1 MSLNVTFNGSNFII
15 PETGEVGWGGNTT
28 SYLVAIAAGALQK
41 TGGSFTLSAE
51 LDFGASFGIKSL
63 YYKSRSANIAAAGIL
78 RLNNN
83 SDSISW
89 RNAANSADLALF
101 PNASNLLTFNGS
113 TIYTIGAGTITNA
126 DISPSAAIAYSKLNL
141 TNSIVNADVN
151 ASAAIAYSK
160 LNLSLSIVNADIN
173 AAAAIAYSK
182 LNLSNSIVNA
192 DVNAAAAIVY
202 SKLSLTN
209 SIVNADVNATAAI
222 ALTKL
227 AATTASRMLVSDTSG
242 FIVPSAWSYDASNNL
257 TTGVQDELRFQDSA
271 GGDYVAFRAPAAV
284 TTHTY
289 DLPIAPGTAGQ
300 VLSWQAGGQLQWIN
314 AAGGG
319 TINSGNQYQ
328 LAYYAANGTTL
339 SGLTL
344 ITGNRALQSDANG
357 LPIAS
362 TVTDTE
368 LGYVSGV
375 TSAIQ
380 TQLNNKAAITLS
392 NLASVAINTTLVS
405 DTDNTDDLGTIA
417 IAWKDV
423 FLKGA
428 LKSGGT
434 TLATITELG
443 YLTGVTSA
451 IQTQLNLKAPLAS
464 PTFTGTVTIPDGTA
478 AAPGLVLATATTSG
492 LYKFDTNV
500 PAISANGISSV
511 RFYQYGI
518 SVGPSAS
525 ALSAGFVADFRD
537 DTASQTTSIRVL
549 NNESTSGTSNTRLA
563 VVTNATGG
571 DPYLYITDQDTFGWG
586 IGQDNSDGDKLFIYR
601 GASGSPDS
609 PSTGTAV
616 MTFDTSLRVAIGTK
630 NPGSYNSNADDFV
643 IANAAGVVGMTLRCN
658 TNSSNVIAFTDAE
671 GTTVQGLIQYD
682 HNATAN
688 AEKMT
693 FRVGG
698 TDVGEMT
705 TGGIRFVQTSSFTAS
720 DGTNSFTVGTI
731 EANFLLIAKGYA
743 LIFISG
749 QFTTGG
755 TVTGSL
761 LRIGGIGT
769 IASSYNL
776 VSSGTITGYGHGLV
790 TTNAGGDPRG
800 LLSPAIQSSS
810 TLQWQRANG
819 AAWST
824 STVYNF
830 HATVFAQIA

>member
-1 MSLNVTFNGSNFII
+1 MSLNVTFNGAVYIV

-51 LDFGASFGIKSL
+51 TDFGASFGIMSL

-83 SDSISW
+83 SDSINW

-113 TIYTIGAGTITNA
+113 TVYVLGAGTITNA
-126 DISPSAAIAYSKLNL
+126 DISPSAAI
-141 TNSIVNADVN
+141 V
-151 ASAAIAYSK
+151 
-160 LNLSLSIVNADIN
+160 
-173 AAAAIAYSK
+173 YSK

-192 DVNAAAAIVY
+192 DINTSAAIDYSKLNVPAGAIVY
-202 SKLSLTN
+202 SKLTLTN
-209 SIVNADVNATAAI
+209 SIVNADINSAAAI
-222 ALTKL
+222 AFTKL
-227 AATTASRMLVSDTSG
+227 AAMTTSRMTVSDTSG
-242 FIVPSAWSYDASNNL
+242 FLVSSAWSYDASNNL
-257 TTGVQDELRFQDSA
+257 TTGANDELRFQDSA
-271 GGDYVAFRAPAAV
+271 GGDYVALRAPASV

-319 TINSGNQYQ
+319 TINSGTQFQ

-339 SGLTL
+339 SGLPL
-344 ITGNRALQSDANG
+344 ITALMAVQSDANG

-362 TVTDTE
+362 VTTATE
-368 LGYVSGV
+368 LAFVSGV

-380 TQLNNKAAITLS
+380 TQLNNKASTALS
-392 NLASVAINTTLVS
+392 NLASVAVNMTLVS
-405 DTDNTDDLGTIA
+405 DTDNTDDLGTTV

-464 PTFTGTVTIPDGTA
+464 PTFTGTVTIPDGTV
-478 AAPGLVLATATTSG
+478 AAPGLVLTTATTSG

-500 PAISANGISSV
+500 PAIAANGISSC

-518 SVGPSAS
+518 SVGPSATT
-525 ALSAGFVADFRD
+525 LGAGFVADFRD
-537 DTASQTTSIRVL
+537 DTSAQTTSIRVL
-549 NNESTSGTSNTRLA
+549 NNENTSGTSNARISI
-563 VVTNATGG
+563 VTNASGG
-571 DPYLYITDQDTFGWG
+571 DPYLYITAQDSVGWG
-586 IGQDNSDGDKLFIYR
+586 IGQDNSNADKLFIYN
-601 GASGSPDS
+601 GSSTSPTS
-609 PSTGTAV
+609 PSAGTVA
-616 MTFDTSLRVAIGTK
+616 MTFDTSNHIGIGTT
-630 NPGSYNSNADDFV
+630 NPGSYNTNADDLV
-643 IANAAGVVGMTLRCN
+643 IANSAGVVGMTLRCN
-658 TNSSNVIAFTDAE
+658 TNSSNILAFTDAE

-688 AEKMT
+688 AEKMI

-731 EANFLLIAKGYA
+731 EANFLLIAKGFA
-743 LIFISG
+743 LVFVSG

-755 TVTGSL
+755 TVTGSQL
-761 LRIGGIGT
+761 HIGGFST
-769 IASSYNL
+769 IASSYNF
-776 VSSGTITGYGHGLV
+776 VNAGTITGYGHGLV

-800 LLSPAIQSSS
+800 LLSPTITSS
-810 TLQWQRANG
+810 TALRWTRANG

-830 HATVFAQIA
+830 HATVFAAIA